1 MASFDYSTL
10 WEAFASGEG
19 WDQGEIGQST
29 EYGGRT
35 VEFYNQI
42 IGPAFGQEDIEG
54 QAFGDVWEGEMA
66 SFDIKTMERAE
77 EEFRMAIGD
86 PYARSDDPFGW
97 EKVSRYS
104 AEGGLESDA
113 QKILEGGLYGQG
125 EYLGGTSGADYA
137 TSTAKTKEEYT
148 TGLSSQ
154 REGITYGGL
163 TSEVGLLSGTGGS
176 VLRSGT
182 GEAQAEDVLAEAYKK
197 TFSLG
202 EEFTEGKEVTETSLK
217 ENLNTAFKTYIDAVD
232 DEKARWY
239 DNIMSQVTTLKGIDD
254 TAFGGELE
262 EFASSQEGWGT
273 GLTFDEEGD
282 YTAFRTDDPDT
293 PDIDESRV
301 CGIGELFDKT
311 SGTCKPI
318 DDLGLTYDEF
328 GNVEHETMGC
338 TDPSAE
344 NYNPIAIID
353 NGTCTYDDGE
363 TTNVDDDG
371 ETGGLDC
378 YTDSDC
384 GPCDR
389 CDAGGCL
396 PWPEAYA
403 PPGCGSG
410 EFEWDIYTP
419 DTTCPEG
426 QRWHSTG
433 AMGAGYCVDEGE
445 CVCPGGMPYD
455 LCHSPDGPCPH
466 PDGDD
471 GGGGAGPADP
481 TGTTDK
487 QGTTPGGGF

>member
-163 TSEVGLLSGTGGS
+163 TSGVGLLSGTGGS

-353 NGTCTYDDGE
+353 NGTCTGTMD
-363 TTNVDDDG
+363 
-371 ETGGLDC
+371 
-378 YTDSDC
+378 
-384 GPCDR
+384 
-389 CDAGGCL
+389 
-396 PWPEAYA
+396 
-403 PPGCGSG
+403 
-410 EFEWDIYTP
+410 FEWETYTP

-426 QRWHSTG
+426 QGWHSTG

-466 PDGDD
+466 GETGGLDCYTDSDCGPCDRCDAGGCLPWPEAYAPAGCYDD
-471 GGGGAGPADP
+471 GGGGGGGGGPADP
-481 TGTTDK
+481 TGTMDK
-487 QGTTPGGGF
+487 TGTPGGGL